1 MSFYNTINESG
12 NELKN
17 SNQKAR
23 SQEDLIYSY
32 FLTAGKSLSPSQILE
47 TLKLKCPITSV
58 RRALTNLTNEEKLVK
73 TDDYVQGGFGKK
85 EHLWRLRTAQDDIDP
100 NQYTLFGGKK

>member
-32 FLTAGKSLSPSQILE
+32 FLTFGKPLSPSQILE
-47 TLKLKCPITSV
+47 KLKLNCPITSV
-58 RRALTNLTNEEKLVK
+58 RRALTNLTNDEKLVK
-73 TDDYVQGGFGKK
+73 TDDFVKGNFGKR

-100 NQYTLFGGKK
+100 NQYTLFGGE